1 MEVHY
6 PVVDHQLLILRSAHL
21 MCIIT
26 NMRNLTTLKLHLVLV
41 NNEAVG
47 AMGLLPHLTSLAYDN
62 FLPFSTFP
70 PHVFAT
76 YFEDDIPVPSPW
88 DTPCSLRFLTVMSYI
103 HDGHSMSILVRI
115 LRNSAKSLA
124 SVVIGF
130 LNPAARLPVEELCS
144 LQFPSL
150 SHLGL
155 HHVEYDRDLFDH
167 FLSTNCG
174 RLTDINIITRNP
186 ETEDE
191 DNWDYLCEGPDRVSL
206 SDLPGLEDLPED
218 RVYLPMRAFAM
229 NLRLDS
235 SGRLTGD
242 DLSLF
247 SADWNYLPIILE
259 RHPSL
264 RTLSMWA
271 SGYPCLVGSSCT
283 PSYTLDSDRSDLP

>member
-1 MEVHY
+1 
-6 PVVDHQLLILRSAHL
+6 VVDQELLTLRSAHL

-26 NMRNLTTLKLHLVLV
+26 TMRNLTTLKLHLVLV
-41 NNEAVG
+41 NLEAVA
-47 AMGLLPHLTSLAYDN
+47 AMGLLPNLTSLAYVN
-62 FLPFSTFP
+62 FLPFSAFSSP
-70 PHVFAT
+70 VFAN
-76 YFEDDIPVPSPW
+76 YFADDGPILTPG
-88 DTPCSLRFLTVMSYI
+88 DAPCSLRFLTVMSYV
-103 HDGHSMSILVRI
+103 HDDHSMSIIVQI
-115 LRNSAKSLA
+115 LKGSAKSLT
-124 SVVIGF
+124 SIVIGF

-150 SHLGL
+150 RHLGL

-167 FLSTNCG
+167 FLSPNCG
-174 RLTDINIITRNP
+174 RLTDINIITRNL
-186 ETEDE
+186 ETADE
-191 DNWDYLCEGPDRVSL
+191 DSWDYLCDGPDRVSF
-206 SDLPGLEDLPED
+206 SDLPGMEDLPKD
-218 RVYLPMRAFAM
+218 RVYPPIRAFTM

-271 SGYPCLVGSSCT
+271 SGYPCLVGSLCMS
-283 PSYTLDSDRSDLP
+283 PVYARL